1 MPKSCVPAARL
12 YHTLTQVLRL
22 CLDRPFVAEEAP
34 RALKDLLARASD
46 MPDFA
51 TLEATLEGH
60 ASGRA
65 RGLRPHRQVIEDVG
79 D

>member
-1 MPKSCVPAARL
+1 MLAAGDAEILVPAARL

-22 CLDRPFVAEEAP
+22 CLDKPFVAEDAP

-51 TLEATLEGH
+51 TLEASLKDTLATVRE
-60 ASGRA
+60 AFERIV
-65 RGLRPHRQVIEDVG
+65 R
-79 D
+79 